1 MLRVQSGSGD
11 ARLWLDAGR
20 IVWAEGVRVFDD
32 DEAWLKN
39 PERLSGVPAEDL
51 AVAIDEGMQVDEA
64 LDQACMAVATYLAR
78 LVDQGWEQAAWT
90 EGAKPPQQGFPLPW
104 PAMRLLSR
112 GLRELRHPD
121 AVAAALAPHW
131 DAPLRVRVPGEAG
144 LRGLDVVSLRTLK
157 IATHLETLGELIV
170 QSGRGQV
177 ERTRHS
183 WRAID
188 LLLQLELLQLG
199 PKEAPFE
206 GTSALPDLSLTA
218 PWRPQHQPELLV
230 VSGPLI
236 EFLPPVDKETTN
248 VLPDMALEDDEEAP
262 EPPNMAETDLQRL
275 CALCVEVNPLAV
287 LDLDA
292 DRLHGVLTLTEVQQ
306 AFERGAAR
314 LAPSKFEGSPMEGTA
329 RALSVLLDDARE
341 SLQDGPIVSVW
352 LRDLR
357 RHSRIDTETTDA
369 DRREAEANHRRAK
382 ELAGGREWEKALG
395 AAVRAT
401 RLDPASHRYR
411 IVQVFCLVALRR
423 LSPANGVLNLDALEL
438 ADARETAQAQVTAA
452 RLLKAARRPDE
463 AKARFKLALEL
474 DPTRRDAKAELKR

>member
-1 MLRVQSGSGD
+1 
-11 ARLWLDAGR
+11 
-20 IVWAEGVRVFDD
+20 
-32 DEAWLKN
+32 
-39 PERLSGVPAEDL
+39 
-51 AVAIDEGMQVDEA
+51 
-64 LDQACMAVATYLAR
+64 
-78 LVDQGWEQAAWT
+78 
-90 EGAKPPQQGFPLPW
+90 
-104 PAMRLLSR
+104 MRLLSR

-144 LRGLDVVSLRTLK
+144 LRGLDAVSLRTLK

-188 LLLQLELLQLG
+188 LLLQLGLLQLG
-199 PKEAPFE
+199 PEEAPFE

-236 EFLPPVDKETTN
+236 EFLPPGDDEAPTN

-314 LAPSKFEGSPMEGTA
+314 LDPSKFEGSPMEGTA

-382 ELAGGREWEKALG
+382 ELAGGG
-395 AAVRAT
+395 
-401 RLDPASHRYR
+401 SG
-411 IVQVFCLVALRR
+411 RR
-423 LSPANGVLNLDALEL
+423 LWVPRSGLPDWTPPAIATASCRSSAWWRCDACLQPMGCSTWTPWSWPTPGRPPRPRSP
-438 ADARETAQAQVTAA
+438 
-452 RLLKAARRPDE
+452 RP
-463 AKARFKLALEL
+463 AC
-474 DPTRRDAKAELKR
+474 